1 MKIKNRRSRF
11 CRIIAELSLRATARQ
26 FALCLFFFCSV
37 NLFSQNMV
45 FLDSMQLEEV
55 YSYLDL
61 TEALQHPEKVI
72 RLELRKKK
80 LKEFPKEIFQ
90 FKNLQYLDISKNQL
104 KELPDSIYLLT
115 QLQYLNVSRNKLGS
129 LPKEI
134 GKMTN
139 LVYLHANNNNLIG
152 LPPQIGNLERLRVID
167 LWSND
172 LSDFPESLSKLKELN
187 TFDVRAI
194 MINVDTI
201 RQLKKWMPNVNILY
215 DPPCNCKI

>member
-1 MKIKNRRSRF
+1 MRSLFYKIITRS
-11 CRIIAELSLRATARQ
+11 SLRAQAWQ
-26 FALCLFFFCSV
+26 SHVILFAFLLLASGK
-37 NLFSQNMV
+37 LFSQEDRV
-45 FLDSMQLEEV
+45 LLDSSQLEET
-55 YSYLDL
+55 YSYLS
-61 TEALQHPEKVI
+61 EAIQHPEMVI

-80 LKEFPKEIFQ
+80 FKEFPKEIFM
-90 FKNLQYLDISKNQL
+90 FKNLQYLDISKNQI

-115 QLQYLNVSRNKLGS
+115 QLQYLDVSRNKLGS
-129 LPKEI
+129 LPKQI
-134 GKMTN
+134 GKMAN
-139 LVYLHANNNNLIG
+139 LVYLHANNNDLMG

-187 TFDVRAI
+187 TLDIRAI

-201 RQLKKWMPNVNILY
+201 RQLRKWMPTVDIKF

>member
-1 MKIKNRRSRF
+1 MRGSAKQSFLI
-11 CRIIAELSLRATARQ
+11 
-26 FALCLFFFCSV
+26 LFIFLIFSV
-37 NLFSQNMV
+37 KGISQNMV
-45 FLDSMQLEEV
+45 FLDSAQLEET

-61 TEALQHPEKVI
+61 TEALQHPERVV
-72 RLELRKKK
+72 RLELRKKH

-90 FKNLQYLDISKNQL
+90 FKNLQYLDISKNQI

-115 QLQYLNVSRNKLGS
+115 QLQYLNVSKNKLGS

-134 GKMTN
+134 GKMSN

-187 TFDVRAI
+187 TFDIRAI
-194 MINVDTI
+194 MINTETI
-201 RQLKKWMPNVNILY
+201 KQLKKWMPNVNVLF
-215 DPPCNCKI
+215 DPPCNCKL

>member
-1 MKIKNRRSRF
+1 MKIKNMRSLF
-11 CRIIAELSLRATARQ
+11 CKIALV
-26 FALCLFFFCSV
+26 LFLFSGK
-37 NLFSQNMV
+37 LFSQDNV
-45 FLDSMQLEEV
+45 LLDSMQLEET
-55 YSYLDL
+55 YSYIDL
-61 TEALQHPEKVI
+61 EEALKHPEMVV

-90 FKNLQYLDISKNQL
+90 FKNLQYLDLGKNQI
-104 KELPDSIYLLT
+104 KELPDSIYLLK
-115 QLQYLNVSRNKLGS
+115 QLQYLDVSRNKLGS

-134 GKMTN
+134 GKMSN

-152 LPPQIGNLERLRVID
+152 LPPQIGNLERLRIID

-172 LSDFPESLSKLKELN
+172 LSEFPESLTKLKEL
-187 TFDVRAI
+187 TILDIRAI

-201 RQLKKWMPNVNILY
+201 RQLKKWLPNVEIKY

>member
-1 MKIKNRRSRF
+1 MHES
-11 CRIIAELSLRATARQ
+11 SLRISAKQ
-26 FALCLFFFCSV
+26 IFFVFFISLIFFV
-37 NLFSQNMV
+37 KGISQNMV
-45 FLDSMQLEEV
+45 FLDSAQLEET

-61 TEALQHPEKVI
+61 TEALQHPERVV
-72 RLELRKKK
+72 RLELRKKH

-90 FKNLQYLDISKNQL
+90 FKNLQYLDISKNQI

-115 QLQYLNVSRNKLGS
+115 QLQYLNVSKNKLGS

-134 GKMTN
+134 GKMSN

-187 TFDVRAI
+187 TFDIRAI
-194 MINVDTI
+194 MINTETI
-201 RQLKKWMPNVNILY
+201 KQLKKWMPNVNVLF
-215 DPPCNCKI
+215 DPPCNCKL

>member
-1 MKIKNRRSRF
+1 MQMKKMRFRF
-11 CRIIAELSLRATARQ
+11 CKMLLASRISLLSI
-26 FALCLFFFCSV
+26 SV
-37 NLFSQNMV
+37 LLLLSGKMFSQNMV
-45 FLDSMQLEEV
+45 LLDSTQLEET

-72 RLELRKKK
+72 RLELRKKH
-80 LKEFPKEIFQ
+80 LKEFPKEIYL
-90 FKNLQYLDISKNQL
+90 FKNLQYLDISRNQI

-134 GKMTN
+134 GKMSN

-172 LSDFPESLSKLKELN
+172 LSDYPETLSNLKELN
-187 TFDVRAI
+187 TFDIRAI
-194 MINVDTI
+194 MINVETVK
-201 RQLKKWMPNVNILY
+201 QLKKWMPNVNILY